1 MSKHVKECAVDALY
15 EELFRTG
22 KHLHDPVPIDPKAI
36 IHKHLASAQQQG
48 QEAAIEQVRA
58 ARREMECSIRES
70 ISKAMKTF
78 YEKTGMYPHSI
89 YVDLADVGL
98 IGGREKRVVV
108 DEVRADVPL

>member
-15 EELFRTG
+15 EELFRIG

-36 IHKHLASAQQQG
+36 IRKHLAAAQQG

-70 ISKAMKTF
+70 VSEAMKTF

-108 DEVRADVPL
+108 DEVRAEVSL